1 MKYETWRQPGGAFLL
16 VGGVWNHGILTAFL
30 WWVWVSLNSEP
41 SRYYRGASQIGSRCG
56 FSQEV
61 NHLGSEQRTYLKNQ
75 ANKETAVLTADGHCH
90 RLLLWATNFSYCFLL
105 VLFEEMS
112 FLALSLRGSS
122 TYWTYFQVPSLFLF
136 LLESAS
142 TWFPILLI
150 LFSSVSFLCC
160 WNFYFQTYL

>member
-75 ANKETAVLTADGHCH
+75 ANKETAVLTADGIAIAFC
-90 RLLLWATNFSYCFLL
+90 C
-105 VLFEEMS
+105 
-112 FLALSLRGSS
+112 G
-122 TYWTYFQVPSLFLF
+122 PPI
-136 LLESAS
+136 
-142 TWFPILLI
+142 FPIASSLYFLKRCHSLLY
-150 LFSSVSFLCC
+150 LCEDPQLTELI
-160 WNFYFQTYL
+160 FRSLHYFCFFWSQLQPGSQYC